1 MALLPAGL
9 GPQDWEALAESSD
22 SNRPGLAVCHYLVL
36 MFYTIRYALSDIM
49 LFPVTE
55 HKVDNSSLKQN
66 HTWDHHYRHSLLV
79 EAAALPA
86 SALLKNAMVSMDV

>member
-36 MFYTIRYALSDIM
+36 MFPTIRYALSDIM

-55 HKVDNSSLKQN
+55 HKVDNSSRKQN
-66 HTWDHHYRHSLLV
+66 HTWEHYRHSLLV
-79 EAAALPA
+79 EAAALHA
-86 SALLKNAMVSMDV
+86 SSLLKNAMVSMDV